1 MNILFAGTPKPSAKI
16 LKALCDDP
24 SIIIVGVL
32 TKPDKAQKRGK
43 KLVQSPVGIEAQE
56 RNLTMFKPEDLN
68 ALKLKQSIEALRVDF
83 IVVAAYGKILPKWL
97 LDFPKIMPIN
107 IHYSLLP
114 KYRGASP
121 IQSAIINNEKMTGIS
136 FIKMSSGM
144 DEGDIL
150 QKHELMIDSSWNK
163 TELESQLSAL
173 SISKI
178 SSLLDQVEDEK
189 LSYIKQDFE
198 TATYCKKIQ
207 KNDSIINFLWSSNE
221 IINRFRAF
229 NEWPGVSFLYK
240 DKLIKIHSMHE
251 EQANSL
257 KSPGQII
264 YFTKDGLSIKT
275 GDASIVITHLQ
286 FPNKNIINTNDAF
299 NSYRK
304 FFQ

>member
-1 MNILFAGTPKPSAKI
+1 MKILFAGSPKPSSEVLEYISKNTPHEVVGVITQPDKRRKRGNLKVESDVSRVA
-16 LKALCDDP
+16 KALAIKTYKPFNLDEEFKD
-24 SIIIVGVL
+24 IIL
-32 TKPDKAQKRGK
+32 
-43 KLVQSPVGIEAQE
+43 
-56 RNLTMFKPEDLN
+56 DLN
-68 ALKLKQSIEALRVDF
+68 FDILLVS
-83 IVVAAYGKILPKWL
+83 AYGKILPDWL
-97 LDFPKIMPIN
+97 LACPEKISIN

-121 IQSAIINNEKMTGIS
+121 IQSAIINNDKMTGIS
-136 FIKMSSGM
+136 FIKMSSEM

-207 KNDSIINFLWSSNE
+207 KDDSVINFLWSSNE

-251 EQANSL
+251 EQTNSL

-275 GDASIVITHLQ
+275 SDSSIVITHLQ

>member
-1 MNILFAGTPKPSAKI
+1 MKILFAGSPKPSSEVLEYISKNTPHEVVGVITQPDKRRKRGNLKVESDVSRVA
-16 LKALCDDP
+16 KALAIKTYKPFNLDEEFKD
-24 SIIIVGVL
+24 IIL
-32 TKPDKAQKRGK
+32 
-43 KLVQSPVGIEAQE
+43 
-56 RNLTMFKPEDLN
+56 DLN
-68 ALKLKQSIEALRVDF
+68 FDILLVS
-83 IVVAAYGKILPKWL
+83 AYGKILPDWL
-97 LDFPKIMPIN
+97 LECPEKISIN

-207 KNDSIINFLWSSNE
+207 KDDSVINFLWSSNE

-275 GDASIVITHLQ
+275 SDSSIVITHLQ